1 MNRQLQT
8 AFDKLQRK
16 SSDVKL
22 NKTQLSVVSD
32 IDNEF
37 DWLEQSYSEAS
48 YLAYEAGDEWLD
60 RIAEFRSEVMIFWD
74 NAVVNGA
81 ATSLEEAAQR
91 MAEKIQILEQSAEE
105 LGVNPAELVRNY
117 EEIKE
122 IIANWQG
129 TYEDARKAYQD
140 VRDKMEQGIAD
151 FW

>member
-1 MNRQLQT
+1 MNRHLQT
-8 AFDKLQRK
+8 AFNKLQRK
-16 SSDVKL
+16 QVEL
-22 NKTQLSVVSD
+22 NKTQLSVVDD

-48 YLAYEAGDEWLD
+48 YLAYDAGDEWLD

-81 ATSLEEAAQR
+81 ATSLEEAAER
-91 MAEKIQILEQSAEE
+91 MAEKIQKLEQSADE
-105 LGVNPAELVRNY
+105 LGVDPADLVRNY

-122 IIANWQG
+122 ILANWQS
-129 TYEDARKAYQD
+129 TYEDARRAYQD
-140 VRDKMEQGIAD
+140 VREKMEQGIAD